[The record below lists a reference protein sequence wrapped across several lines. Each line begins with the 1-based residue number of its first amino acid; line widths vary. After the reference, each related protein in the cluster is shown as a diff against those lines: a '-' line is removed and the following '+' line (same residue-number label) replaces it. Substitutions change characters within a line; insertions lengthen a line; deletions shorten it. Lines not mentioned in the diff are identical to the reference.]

1 MTYQN
6 HPVVLAPIHPQ
17 RSVVLALCLL
27 IAGIPL
33 AGAATIP
40 QDGASPGAVTPPLEC
55 TILAWDLNA
64 SAQRSGASGLH
75 ADRSISAA
83 PIASSGMVSP
93 ASDETIRRIVNTSNT
108 RPVAF
113 WDTHAPGAAGATR
126 AASTMH
132 HSDTMALIG
141 VVHERLKGGRFG
153 DTDSERAAATFITPP
168 AETGSFN
175 LLASQGSVIAGLSA
189 LFAAI
194 LLALLG
200 YCAVISCVPANHTQ
214 QLSNTA
220 TLVVQSHSKQ
230 P

>member
-1 MTYQN
+1 M
-6 HPVVLAPIHPQ
+6 
-17 RSVVLALCLL
+17 LALCLL

-40 QDGASPGAVTPPLEC
+40 QDGPSPGAVTPPLEC

-64 SAQRSGASGLH
+64 SAQRSGATGLP
-75 ADRSISAA
+75 ADASISAA
-83 PIASSGMVSP
+83 TLASSGMVSP

-113 WDTHAPGAAGATR
+113 WDTHTPGAAGATR

-153 DTDSERAAATFITPP
+153 DTDSERAAATFPP

-175 LLASQGSVIAGLSA
+175 LSASQGPVIAGWSA
-189 LFAAI
+189 LFAAL

-200 YCAVISCVPANHTQ
+200 YCAVISCVPASHTQ
-214 QLSNTA
+214 QLSNTP